1 MKLVTIEQH
10 PSHSAVFDQ
19 FIEGMKVDAEC
30 RASIRQAAY
39 AYHFNMPACAEYG
52 HPCGITVL
60 APPECPPE
68 VIAECDF
75 TGSTAAMA
83 DFAGRK
89 RPPRVALLT
98 ECSMSDNVMRRRRT
112 ARDPCRSRK

>member
-1 MKLVTIEQH
+1 MNSALRKSH
-10 PSHSAVFDQ
+10 P
-19 FIEGMKVDAEC
+19 
-30 RASIRQAAY
+30 
-39 AYHFNMPACAEYG
+39 
-52 HPCGITVL
+52 GITVL
-60 APPECPPE
+60 AHPECPPE

-89 RPPRVALLT
+89 RPARVVLLT
-98 ECSMSDNVMRRRRT
+98 DCSMSHNVMRRQRT